1 MLWYHKYFNVE
12 KNVDRAEDK
21 EREETLNIKE
31 NEENSNYNDLVKF
44 MNVS

>member
-1 MLWYHKYFNVE
+1 
-12 KNVDRAEDK
+12 VDQIEDK

-31 NEENSNYNDLVKF
+31 NEENSNYNDFVKF